1 MSIEAIQLQP
11 ILSDDQTSDLAGE
24 FIDDSHIQ
32 TLIDDDADVFKED
45 GTPLVMFRKRQ
56 VPERHAGTALKA
68 LYNAATE
75 YGNRGVAAGKLKYH
89 AYGKN
94 SRESRGKK
102 LVNVGDDDIR
112 AHYMKE
118 DGTISKT
125 VTAMTV
131 PSGII
136 GAYDRHVRFPYCRLT
151 KFTMEHPEQIIAALP
166 FIQAVNETFKLNLPD
181 RYGIQLGYC
190 NQTHPN
196 YVFPKTAFTTVTVNK
211 NWRTAVHT
219 DAQDLK
225 AGFGVLSV
233 LTEGRY
239 KGGIYTI
246 PRYGVGVDMRH
257 GDVLLTD
264 VHEYH
269 GNTEI
274 IPTSK
279 YWTRLSTV
287 FYYRTRV
294 LGCKSLEEELEI
306 AKRRKEGTSLY
317 PDFEGEFPA

>member
-1 MSIEAIQLQP
+1 MPL
-11 ILSDDQTSDLAGE
+11 LSEEQTANLAGD
-24 FIDDSHIQ
+24 FLDDSYIHH
-32 TLIDDDADVFKED
+32 LIEEDTDAFKED
-45 GTPLVMFRKRQ
+45 GSPLVMFRKRQ
-56 VPERHAGTALKA
+56 VPERHAGVALKA
-68 LYNAATE
+68 LYHAATE

-94 SRESRGKK
+94 SKESRGKK

-112 AHYMKE
+112 AFYMKE

-151 KFTMEHPEQIIAALP
+151 KFTMEHPEKIIQALP
-166 FIQAVNETFKLNLPD
+166 FIQSVNEVFKRNLPD

-190 NQTHPN
+190 QKTHSN
-196 YVFPKTAFTTVTVNK
+196 YVFPNTAFTTVTVNR

-239 KGGIYTI
+239 KGGIYTL
-246 PRYGVGVDMRH
+246 PRYGVGVNMQQ

-274 IPTSK
+274 VPTTK
-279 YWTRLSTV
+279 YWTRLSFV

-294 LGCKSLEEELEI
+294 LGCKSLEEEREI

-317 PDFEGEFPA
+317 PDFGGVFPA